1 MGSRLSSCKRCCLL
15 CSEEEEE
22 DTFSHKQVY
31 TSIFEYPCNSL
42 IDLKLKK
49 GDLLEVIEEREHWVY
64 AKILTA
70 KCNKKGFI
78 EEQVYIPR
86 DFVKPVDSLEAKP

>member
-1 MGSRLSSCKRCCLL
+1 MGNCACSCKRCCLL

-22 DTFSHKQVY
+22 DIFRHKQVY

-64 AKILTA
+64 AKRLTA
-70 KCNKKGFI
+70 RGNEKGFI